1 MVAEMRVK
9 QDSAA
14 QNLQAQQECRD
25 FKRKIDALQLQVEE
39 LEKLGD
45 MDNAK
50 LLKDQLPSLERQY
63 AETCG

>member
-1 MVAEMRVK
+1 MVEEMRVK
-9 QDSAA
+9 KDSVA
-14 QNLQAQQECRD
+14 QNLLAQQECRE
-25 FKRKIDALQLQVEE
+25 FKRKIDALQLQVRE

-63 AETCG
+63 LDTCG